1 MHNKKNLSWIHDDR
15 FVGGVILT
23 QGKKF
28 MEWAKISSLK
38 INGPCV
44 TIEVSGGWYECK
56 IREEGAWSSHAHTD
70 KPLHVELE
78 NLNMKETGV
87 VEFSVNGLGL
97 CQLYPK
103 GAIPFPE
110 PGTRDLVVEL
120 PPEKPRENFT

>member
-1 MHNKKNLSWIHDDR
+1 MHTNNDLSWIHDDS

-28 MEWAKISSLK
+28 MEWATVRCLQ
-38 INGPCV
+38 INGQHV
-44 TIEVSGGWYECK
+44 TIEVDGGWCECK

-78 NLNMKETGV
+78 DLDMKETGV
-87 VEFSVNGLGL
+87 VEFTVNGLGL
-97 CQLYPK
+97 CKMYPK

-120 PPEKPRENFT
+120 PPEEPRENFA